1 MTTRIKLSKEIS
13 IKLDYL
19 SRKLILR
26 RNIICRIAIG
36 RSLVDRKS
44 VKNYTHLDSQGYELN
59 RITIIGRHA
68 DLFRALINQHE
79 RERIGDFEYFSKYVR
94 NHIARGVSLLHEEYE
109 RVNSPT
115 EFLLGLID
123 FDIRE
128 ENKQVD
134 LF

>member
-19 SRKLILR
+19 SRKLNLR

-36 RSLVDRKS
+36 RSLVQKES
-44 VKNYTHLDSQGYELN
+44 VGGYIHLDSQGYELN
-59 RITIIGRHA
+59 RITILGNQTE
-68 DLFRALINQHE
+68 LFRALINQHE
-79 RERIGDFEYFSKYVR
+79 GRRIGDFEYFSKYIR
-94 NHIARGVSLLHEEYE
+94 NHIERGISLLHEEYE

-123 FDIRE
+123 FDK

>member
-1 MTTRIKLSKEIS
+1 MSTRIRLSEEVS

-19 SRKLILR
+19 SRKLSLR

-36 RSLVDRKS
+36 RSLVKKES
-44 VKNYTHLDSQGYELN
+44 VREYIHPNSQGYELN
-59 RITIIGRHA
+59 RITILGNQSE
-68 DLFRALINQHE
+68 LFRALVNQHE
-79 RERIGDFEYFSKYVR
+79 GKRIRDFEYFSKYVR
-94 NHIARGVSLLHEEYE
+94 NHIERGILLLHEEYE

-123 FDIRE
+123 FDKRE
-128 ENKQVD
+128 RKQVD